1 VEEKKGAWCRTCLS
15 EGGGLASSS
24 DWRGRRSVKQNRGAR
39 MGPGLGKRELMRGS
53 CFMDAVRLAAGPE
66 WAMALVAIG

>member
-1 VEEKKGAWCRTCLS
+1 
-15 EGGGLASSS
+15 
-24 DWRGRRSVKQNRGAR
+24 VKQNRGAR